1 MASEV
6 ISSALLMIATIIAA
20 VALINA
26 VFPSIYGMSG
36 SITTMTN
43 NVDDRMKSD
52 IKFIYE
58 TTDQSNNLTAWIKNT
73 GQTQIIPASFNDT
86 DVFYGDANGVM
97 KRAILNS
104 TSAPGWTYNI
114 ENDNGNGRLD
124 PGETLCIHVLSDEP
138 FTPGNYYK
146 IRLVLYNGAFCED
159 YFTV

>member
-26 VFPSIYGMSG
+26 VFPSIYGMTG
-36 SITTMTN
+36 SITAMTGSVN
-43 NVDDRMKSD
+43 DRMKSD

-58 TTDQSNNLTAWIKNT
+58 TTDQSSNLTAWIKNT
-73 GQTQIIPASFNDT
+73 GQAQIIPARFNNT
-86 DVFYGDANGVM
+86 DLFYGDANGVM

-104 TSAPGWTYNI
+104 TSAPGWTYTI
-114 ENDNGNGRLD
+114 ENDNGNCRWD
-124 PGETLCIHVLSDEP
+124 PGETLNVHVTADEP
-138 FTPGNYYK
+138 FAPGNYYK
-146 IRLVLYNGAFCED
+146 IRIVLYNGAFCED